1 MAGYKYVRLY
11 RSGGEHDTRLYAY
24 SMRTKGA
31 NRFGT
36 SPVRVE
42 APDLAAYPAFA
53 QAEYEEAILGPGD
66 MLYLPRSHWHYVR
79 ALTTSVSVNFW
90 F

>member
-1 MAGYKYVRLY
+1 
-11 RSGGEHDTRLYAY
+11 
-24 SMRTKGA
+24 MRNKGA

-42 APDLAAYPAFA
+42 APDLEEYPEFA
-53 QAEYEEAILGPGD
+53 TAEYDEAILSPGD

-79 ALTTSVSVNFW
+79 ALSTSVSFNFW

>member
-1 MAGYKYVRLY
+1 
-11 RSGGEHDTRLYAY
+11 
-24 SMRTKGA
+24 MRAKGN

-42 APDLAAYPAFA
+42 TPDAPAYPRFA
-53 QAEYEEAILGPGD
+53 EAEYEELILGPGD
-66 MLYLPRSHWHYVR
+66 MLYIPRSHWHYVR
-79 ALTTSVSVNFW
+79 ALSTSVSINFW

>member
-1 MAGYKYVRLY
+1 MGSLYVY
-11 RSGGEHDTRLYAY
+11 HNSVSVVFPG
-24 SMRTKGA
+24 K

-42 APDLAAYPAFA
+42 SPDLSSYPNFA
-53 QAEYEEAILGPGD
+53 EAEYEEAILGPGD
-66 MLYLPRSHWHYVR
+66 VLYIPRSHWHYVR
-79 ALTTSVSVNFW
+79 ALSTSVSVNFW